1 MLHFAQQTHNLNN
14 PKFRGKVNI
23 LRNVARAFDR
33 LNEKTTLPASIGKIN
48 MFVKVKIKVGLQQW
62 GSCHGES
69 PLETPQNHFQVYRS
83 INDTFCWGAR
93 AQNHFQV
100 YRSINDT
107 LCWGARAQ
115 YAKSSKSGENVGYYG
130 CRTTRAESHN
140 YSCVL
145 FGDKKCKDLGPK
157 RACLLRT
164 IPYLHLVISEVVEI
178 KKNCGLRGD
187 I

>member
-69 PLETPQNHFQVYRS
+69 PLETP
-83 INDTFCWGAR
+83 
-93 AQNHFQV
+93 QNHFQV